1 MPPERDIHDIANGNR
16 AMAYKD
22 KRRFIRVHSLN
33 LSYVLLDN
41 EENSEQQT
49 MGRTLDVSEAG
60 IRLETHL
67 PVEIGRRMLLSIGLE
82 NEVVDIRGRVV
93 HSGKNAEGKYE
104 LGVEFTDKDAAASKT
119 LRDFIRAF
127 RQARGMEKP
136 AGP

>member
-1 MPPERDIHDIANGNR
+1 
-16 AMAYKD
+16 MAFKD

-41 EENSEQQT
+41 DEEFEQQT

-60 IRLETHL
+60 IRLETHM
-67 PVEIGRRMLLSIGLE
+67 PVEVGRYMLLSIGLE

-93 HSGKNAEGKYE
+93 HSGENTDGKYE
-104 LGVEFTDKDAAASKT
+104 LGVEFIDKDAAASRI
-119 LRDFIRAF
+119 LHDFIDAF
-127 RQARGMEKP
+127 RKARGMEDS